1 MNMRNQS
8 ATAQAV
14 AKSPRRG
21 RPPAAVAAAP
31 IEMETE
37 VAESVDEA
45 APAHSTPKA
54 VATDNAETAKR
65 TAPVAADQLVTILRD
80 TIVSLVRRD
89 GPDLSAR
96 QLGVFLTCYLQE
108 GAHTVRGLAADLNVS
123 KPAITRAL
131 DRLGELDLARRKVD
145 PMDRRSVLV
154 QRTLKGTAFLR
165 DLRGIM
171 AEASAPKTAR
181 KAG

>member
-1 MNMRNQS
+1 MNQDEGSGLVVKGM
-8 ATAQAV
+8 
-14 AKSPRRG
+14 KM
-21 RPPAAVAAAP
+21 AAAQQ
-31 IEMETE
+31 
-37 VAESVDEA
+37 S
-45 APAHSTPKA
+45 
-54 VATDNAETAKR
+54 
-65 TAPVAADQLVTILRD
+65 DQMVGILRD
-80 TIVSLVRRD
+80 TIVALVRRD

-154 QRTLKGTAFLR
+154 QRTLKGAAFLR
-165 DLRGIM
+165 DLRSIM
-171 AEASAPKTAR
+171 SEATSTSR
-181 KAG
+181 KSGSSTGTEERRSRAHG